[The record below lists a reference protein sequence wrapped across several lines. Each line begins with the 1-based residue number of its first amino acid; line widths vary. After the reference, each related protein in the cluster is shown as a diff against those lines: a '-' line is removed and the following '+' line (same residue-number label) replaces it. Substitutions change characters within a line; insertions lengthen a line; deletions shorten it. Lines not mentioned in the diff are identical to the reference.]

1 MSTHTELPYGSY
13 ERWRAAQ
20 AEARKLVRDGRDR
33 EAARLLVNDGLDE
46 YEAAREVADMRE
58 AWRAMRRVLAA

>member
-1 MSTHTELPYGSY
+1 MSTHTELPYGSH

-20 AEARKLVRDGRDR
+20 AACRQLVREGRDKQ
-33 EAARLLVNDGLDE
+33 AVHLLVKDGLDE

-58 AWRAMRRVLAA
+58 AWRAMRRVMAA